1 MTLFAAI
8 FFPPNNFSPP
18 ETVCNV
24 VSCVCVCVCECCFG
38 LRLRRLQR
46 GRRPRRG
53 RFWSLPSDTCVAGY
67 QLEKPVQRC
76 VTFINRF
83 SPFILGW
90 QSPSVELTAAQFH
103 CATSMCAV
111 CSADVKVSDKPKPL
125 KFLFSLF
132 ICILSHWMGV
142 SGKFLRSCGHVSAA
156 TLVFFFWMWKSA
168 PVAAALAH

>member
-1 MTLFAAI
+1 MEPF

-125 KFLFSLF
+125 KFFFTLF
-132 ICILSHWMGV
+132 ICILSHWTGV

-156 TLVFFFWMWKSA
+156 TLGFFFGCGKQRR
-168 PVAAALAH
+168 